1 MYSASDLRKGL
12 KIQID
17 GEPYIVWIFSSP
29 NREKARLSTGPNSE
43 T

>member
-17 GEPYIVWIFSSP
+17 GEPVPQHECIKINVIPKSLQLIVP
-29 NREKARLSTGPNSE
+29 TP
-43 T
+43 